1 MIPAMK
7 RTASKKH
14 PPADGTSVA
23 DRLRAREGRLTA
35 AERKVA
41 QALLAHYP
49 AAGLAPIAELAA
61 RARVSAPSVVRF
73 VAKLGYDGY
82 ADFQRRLRRELEA
95 ASIPQEK
102 AGFAGLA
109 ASNVSETL
117 RGIDADSFEAA
128 VALLANTKRP
138 VYLIGGRFTDALA
151 RYMATH
157 LAILRGGVKH
167 SPSNT
172 GAWCD
177 QLLDIRRDDVLVA
190 FDVRVYQEPVIAL
203 VKAAAR
209 RGATVIL
216 MTDETRSPAAR
227 HATHILSARTEGP
240 CGWRSNVAMLA
251 LVETMVAAVT
261 AKLGSAARER
271 IADYERMRDAASVMD
286 L

>member
-1 MIPAMK
+1 MK
-7 RTASKKH
+7 RIAQKKT
-14 PPADGTSVA
+14 PPANGHSVA
-23 DRLRAREGRLTA
+23 DSLRAREGGLTG
-35 AERKVA
+35 AERKIA

-49 AAGLAPIAELAA
+49 ASGLAPIAELAA

-82 ADFQRRLRRELEA
+82 ADFQRHLRRELEA
-95 ASIPQEK
+95 ASGGQDG
-102 AGFAGLA
+102 GFAGQA
-109 ASNVSETL
+109 AGNVSQTL
-117 RGIDADSFEAA
+117 RDADAGELEAA
-128 VALLANTKRP
+128 VALLANAKRP

-157 LAILRGGVKH
+157 LTILRGGVKH

-177 QLLDIRRDDVLVA
+177 QLLDIRRNGVLVA
-190 FDVRVYQEPVIAL
+190 FDVRVYQEPVIGL

-209 RGATVIL
+209 RGAAVIL
-216 MTDETRSPAAR
+216 MTDEMRSPAAR
-227 HATHILSARTEGP
+227 HATHVLSARTEGP
-240 CGWRSNVAMLA
+240 CDWRSNIGMLA
-251 LVETMVAAVT
+251 LVEAMIAAVT
-261 AKLGSAARER
+261 AKLGTAARER

>member
-1 MIPAMK
+1 MK
-7 RTASKKH
+7 RIAQKKT
-14 PPADGTSVA
+14 PPANGPSVA
-23 DRLRAREGRLTA
+23 DSLRAREGGLTG
-35 AERKVA
+35 AERKIA

-49 AAGLAPIAELAA
+49 ASGLAPIAELAA

-95 ASIPQEK
+95 ASVPQDT
-102 AGFAGLA
+102 GFAGLA
-109 ASNVSETL
+109 AGNVSETL
-117 RGIDADSFEAA
+117 RGIDAEAFEAA
-128 VALLANTKRP
+128 VALLANAKRP

-157 LAILRGGVKH
+157 LTILRGGVKH

-177 QLLDIRRDDVLVA
+177 QLLDIRRNGVLVA
-190 FDVRVYQEPVIAL
+190 FDVRVYQEPVIGL

-209 RGATVIL
+209 RGAAVIL
-216 MTDETRSPAAR
+216 MTDEMRSPAAR
-227 HATHILSARTEGP
+227 HATHVLSARTEGP
-240 CGWRSNVAMLA
+240 CDWRSNIGMLA
-251 LVETMVAAVT
+251 LVEAMIAAVT
-261 AKLGSAARER
+261 AKLGTAARER

>member
-1 MIPAMK
+1 MK
-7 RTASKKH
+7 RTRPGKPRPGKTQNGH
-14 PPADGTSVA
+14 GPSVA
-23 DRLRAREGRLTA
+23 ERLRAQGAALTG
-35 AERKVA
+35 AERKIA

-49 AAGLAPIAELAA
+49 ASGLAPAVELAA
-61 RARVSAPSVVRF
+61 RAGVSAPSVVRF
-73 VAKLGYDGY
+73 VTKLGYPGY
-82 ADFQRRLRRELEA
+82 ADFQRRLRHELESADA
-95 ASIPQEK
+95 AQDT
-102 AGFAGLA
+102 GFAAQA
-109 ASNVSETL
+109 AVNVGATL
-117 RGIDADSFEAA
+117 REVDAEAFEGA
-128 VALLANTKRP
+128 VTLLANGKRP

-177 QLLDIRRDDVLVA
+177 QLLDIKRNDVLVA

-227 HATHILSARTEGP
+227 HAAHILRARTEGP
-240 CGWRSNVAMLA
+240 CDWRSNVGLLA
-251 LVETMVAAVT
+251 LVETLIAAVT
-261 AKLGSAARER
+261 ARLGSAARDR
-271 IADYERMRDAASVMD
+271 IADYERMRDAASMMD

>member
-1 MIPAMK
+1 MK
-7 RTASKKH
+7 RIAQKKTL
-14 PPADGTSVA
+14 PANGPSVA
-23 DRLRAREGRLTA
+23 DSLRAREGGLTR
-35 AERKVA
+35 AERKIA

-49 AAGLAPIAELAA
+49 ASGLAPIAELAA

-82 ADFQRRLRRELEA
+82 ADFQRHLRRELEA
-95 ASIPQEK
+95 ASVPQDT
-102 AGFAGLA
+102 GFAGLA
-109 ASNVSETL
+109 AGNVSETL
-117 RGIDADSFEAA
+117 RGIDAEAFEAA
-128 VALLANTKRP
+128 VALLANAKRP

-157 LAILRGGVKH
+157 LTILRGGVKH

-177 QLLDIRRDDVLVA
+177 QLLDIRRNGVLVA
-190 FDVRVYQEPVIAL
+190 FDVRVYQEPVIGL

-209 RGATVIL
+209 RGAAVIL
-216 MTDETRSPAAR
+216 MTDEMRSPAAR
-227 HATHILSARTEGP
+227 HATHVLSARTEGP
-240 CGWRSNVAMLA
+240 CDWRSNIGMLA
-251 LVETMVAAVT
+251 LVEVMIAAVT
-261 AKLGSAARER
+261 AKLGTAARER

>member
-1 MIPAMK
+1 MT
-7 RTASKKH
+7 RTVQKKTH
-14 PPADGTSVA
+14 PADGSSVA
-23 DRLRAREGRLTA
+23 TRLRAREGGLTG

-61 RARVSAPSVVRF
+61 RADVSAPSVVRF

-95 ASIPQEK
+95 ASAPQDT
-102 AGFAGLA
+102 GFAGQA
-109 ASNVSETL
+109 AGNVSDTL
-117 RGIDADSFEAA
+117 RGIDTQAFEAA
-128 VALLANTKRP
+128 TSLLANTKRP

-177 QLLDIRRDDVLVA
+177 QLLDIRRNDVLVA

-203 VKAAAR
+203 AKAAAR

-216 MTDETRSPAAR
+216 MTDETHSPAAR
-227 HATHILSARTEGP
+227 HAAHVLSARTEGP
-240 CGWRSNVAMLA
+240 CDWRSNVAMLA
-251 LVETMVAAVT
+251 LVEAMIAAVT
-261 AKLGSAARER
+261 ARLGNAARER